1 MSEQVRE
8 MHMNTSQNKLEH
20 DCVWLL
26 SIKNGSYVTGKKHK
40 LRKSTGDEFGKDA
53 CTNRIKVL

>member
-1 MSEQVRE
+1 MRE